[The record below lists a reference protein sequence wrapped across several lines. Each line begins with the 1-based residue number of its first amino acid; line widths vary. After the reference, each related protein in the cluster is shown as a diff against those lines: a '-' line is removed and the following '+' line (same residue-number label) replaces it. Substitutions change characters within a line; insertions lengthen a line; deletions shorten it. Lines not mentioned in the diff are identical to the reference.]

1 MNDRDIVRL
10 RVSLRAFNVMEGH
23 NAARLAILSNS
34 DILDF
39 EIHSIDITYVKN

>member
-23 NAARLAILSNS
+23 NAARGP
-34 DILDF
+34 F
-39 EIHSIDITYVKN
+39 GPTE